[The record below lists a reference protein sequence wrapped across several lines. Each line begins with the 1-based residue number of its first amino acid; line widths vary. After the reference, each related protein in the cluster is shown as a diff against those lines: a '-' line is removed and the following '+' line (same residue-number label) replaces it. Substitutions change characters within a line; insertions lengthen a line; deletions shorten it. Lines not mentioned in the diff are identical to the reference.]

1 MENQG
6 ASVVITHHIL
16 DGKEQ
21 EYEKWLDEIVPITKH
36 SNGFI
41 DLQIVRPIP
50 HLTFVYTV
58 IIRFDTIENLKY
70 WMESEDRKMLIK
82 KANPLFRKNDNYQI
96 KSGLDFLF
104 NAENEGNKVPVR
116 WKQFLVTWS
125 AIYPLSLLIPLLA
138 IPFLRF
144 LEVPSNHYFDGLII
158 SGIIVFLMVFVV
170 MPNYT
175 KLIKKWLYK

>member
-16 DGKEQ
+16 DGKQQ
-21 EYEKWLDEIVPITKH
+21 EYEKWLNEIVPVTKH
-36 SNGFI
+36 SEGFI

-50 HLTFVYTV
+50 DLTFVYTV
-58 IIRFDTIENLKY
+58 IIRFDTIIYLKN
-70 WMESEDRKMLIK
+70 WMESDDRRNMIE
-82 KANPLFRKNDNYQI
+82 KANPLFRKNDNYKI

-104 NAENEGNKVPVR
+104 ESESETKVPVR

-125 AIYPLSLLIPLLA
+125 AIYPLSLLIPLFVL
-138 IPFLRF
+138 PFLRF
-144 LEVPSNHYFDGLII
+144 LKIPVNHYFDGLIN
-158 SGIIVFLMVFVV
+158 SGFIVFLMVFAV

-175 KLIKKWLYK
+175 KLIRKWLYK

>member
-16 DGKEQ
+16 DGKQ
-21 EYEKWLDEIVPITKH
+21 KEYENWLKEIVPLTKH
-36 SNGFI
+36 SEGFI
-41 DLQIVRPIP
+41 DHQIVRPIP
-50 HLTFVYTV
+50 DLTFVYTV
-58 IIRFDTIENLKY
+58 IIRFDTITNLKK
-70 WMESEDRKMLIK
+70 WMESDDRKKLIE

-104 NAENEGNKVPVR
+104 NAENEGNKIPVR
-116 WKQFLVTWS
+116 WKQFLATWS
-125 AIYPLSLLIPLLA
+125 AIYPLSIIIPLILIPLL
-138 IPFLRF
+138 RF
-144 LEVPSNHYFDGLII
+144 LKIPANHYFDALIN
-158 SGIIVFLMVFVV
+158 SGIIVFMMVFVV

>member
-6 ASVVITHHIL
+6 ASVVISHHIL

-21 EYEKWLDEIVPITKH
+21 QYEQWLDEIFPVTKH

-58 IIRFDTIENLKY
+58 IIRFDTIENLKT
-70 WMESEDRKMLIK
+70 WMNSEERKMWIK

-104 NAENEGNKVPVR
+104 SNESENNKVPVR

-125 AIYPLSLLIPLLA
+125 AIYPLSLLIPLVTL
-138 IPFLRF
+138 PFLSF
-144 LEVPSNHYFDGLII
+144 LQIPKNHFFEALI
-158 SGIIVFLMVFVV
+158 SSACIVFLMVFVV

-175 KLIKKWLYK
+175 KIIKKWLYK